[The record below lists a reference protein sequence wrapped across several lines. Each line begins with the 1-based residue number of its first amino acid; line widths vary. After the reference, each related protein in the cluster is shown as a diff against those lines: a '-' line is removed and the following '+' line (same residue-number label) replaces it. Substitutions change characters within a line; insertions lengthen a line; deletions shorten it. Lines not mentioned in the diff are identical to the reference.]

1 MKSLK
6 KYGLIFIEIIK
17 ITKMNPMINI
27 DHALVKEACRM
38 YFYRTKSINEYE
50 AEHPITFCQKDI
62 LMEYVVVRY

>member
-1 MKSLK
+1 
-6 KYGLIFIEIIK
+6 
-17 ITKMNPMINI
+17 MNPMINI